1 MAKGKIYI
9 GTSGWHYKHW
19 TGTFYPA
26 GTKPNEQF
34 SLYQKIFNTVEIN
47 NSFYRLPSPETFK
60 RWRKESADNF
70 VFVIKGSRYI
80 THQKK
85 LKEPKQTSN
94 KFFDN
99 VRHLKEKLGP
109 ILFQLP
115 PFWKVNVAR
124 LKEFLKVLPRKYR
137 YAFEFRNDT
146 WYTDE
151 IFQLLEKYNCAFCI
165 YELAGHTA
173 PIKIVADF
181 VYIRLHGPGDKYQG
195 NYSTKQLTAWTKRCR
210 AWQKKGLDVF
220 VYFDNDQL
228 GYAANNARTLK
239 ELMRA

>member
-1 MAKGKIYI
+1 MTKGEIHI

-19 TGTFYPA
+19 AGTFYPDSIM
-26 GTKPNEQF
+26 PNEQF
-34 SLYQKIFNTVEIN
+34 EFYAKSFTTVEIN
-47 NSFYRLPSPETFK
+47 NSFYRLPTPEIFT
-60 RWRKESADNF
+60 RWRKESPRNF
-70 VFVIKGSRYI
+70 IFVIKASRYI

-85 LKEPKQTSN
+85 LKDPKQSTR

-99 VRHLKEKLGP
+99 VKYLKDKLGA

-115 PFWKVNVAR
+115 PMWNVNVERFEA
-124 LKEFLKVLPRKYR
+124 FLKVLPRKYR

-151 IFQLLEKYNCAFCI
+151 IFRLLKKYKCAFCT

-173 PIKIVADF
+173 PAVITADF
-181 VYIRLHGPGDKYQG
+181 VYLRLHGPGNKYQG
-195 NYSTKQLTAWTKRCR
+195 CYTESQLLYWAKQVTVWRR
-210 AWQKKGLDVF
+210 KGLDVF

-228 GYAANNARTLK
+228 GYAAHNALHLK
-239 ELMRA
+239 QIVKG